1 MNKMNKVKKKHKVTG
16 KLSETIAEEIL
27 SNNKLSLQ
35 IALEMDKTQI
45 AIQNS
50 ARRRSNTLL
59 NFSLIPLYESYGFSA
74 KDIKKSE

>member
-1 MNKMNKVKKKHKVTG
+1 MNKKNKVKKRHKVTG
-16 KLSETIAEEIL
+16 KLSEAIAEEIL

-50 ARRRSNTLL
+50 ARRRSDTLL
-59 NFSLIPLYESYGFSA
+59 NVRLMPLYESYGYFLE
-74 KDIKKSE
+74 DIKNE

>member
-1 MNKMNKVKKKHKVTG
+1 MNKVKKRHKVTG
-16 KLSETIAEEIL
+16 KLSEAIAEEIL

-50 ARRRSNTLL
+50 ARRRSDTLL
-59 NFSLIPLYESYGFSA
+59 NVRLMPLYESYGYFLE
-74 KDIKKSE
+74 DIKNE